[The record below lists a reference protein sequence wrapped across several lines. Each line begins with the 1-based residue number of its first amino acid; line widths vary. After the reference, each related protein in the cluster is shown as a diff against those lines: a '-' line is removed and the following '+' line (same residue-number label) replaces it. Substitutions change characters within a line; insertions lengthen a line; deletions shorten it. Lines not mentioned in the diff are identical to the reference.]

1 MKLLVVIAIAS
12 ELISLGCAVG
22 LWRSRSS
29 LAKKFVWTLVLLVPV
44 FSPVFYG
51 GRFELPSVQPEGLR
65 STIEW
70 DEPRHDGGHNE

>member
-44 FSPVFYG
+44 FGPLFYG
-51 GRFELPSVQPEGLR
+51 GMF
-65 STIEW
+65 
-70 DEPRHDGGHNE
+70 